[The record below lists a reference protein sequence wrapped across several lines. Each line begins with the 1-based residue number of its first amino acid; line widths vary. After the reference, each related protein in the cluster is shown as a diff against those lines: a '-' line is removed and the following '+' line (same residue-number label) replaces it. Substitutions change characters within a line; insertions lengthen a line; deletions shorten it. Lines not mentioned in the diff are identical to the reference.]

1 MKDFDEE
8 ALVEKIGGK
17 FKLAA
22 LVQKRMRELL
32 LSGESM
38 ARGNSTKLLS
48 TIMQEIWEGKIDLE
62 APPPEE
68 VSEAEV
74 PASTEEKEG
83 ESA

>member
-1 MKDFDEE
+1 MKDFDQEV
-8 ALVEKIGGK
+8 LMEKVGGR
-17 FKLAA
+17 FKLTA

-38 ARGNSTKLLS
+38 ARGNSTRLLN

-62 APPPEE
+62 SPPREE
-68 VSEAEV
+68 AGEAEI
-74 PASTEEKEG
+74 PTSNKEKEE

>member
-1 MKDFDEE
+1 MKDFDQEV
-8 ALVEKIGGK
+8 LMEKVGGR
-17 FKLAA
+17 FKLTA

-38 ARGNSTKLLS
+38 ARGNSTRLLN

-62 APPPEE
+62 SPPPQEAG
-68 VSEAEV
+68 EAEI
-74 PASTEEKEG
+74 PTSNKEKEE

>member
-8 ALVEKIGGK
+8 VLMEKVGGR
-17 FKLAA
+17 FKLTA

-38 ARGNSTKLLS
+38 ARGNSTRLLN

-62 APPPEE
+62 SPTPEE
-68 VSEAEV
+68 AGEAEI
-74 PASTEEKEG
+74 PNSNKGKEE

>member
-8 ALVEKIGGK
+8 ALVEKVGGK

-32 LSGESM
+32 LSGDSKLM
-38 ARGNSTKLLS
+38 GNSTKLLD
-48 TIMQEIWEGKIDLE
+48 TVMREIWEGKIDLE

-68 VSEAEV
+68 TAPAEI
-74 PASTEEKEG
+74 PASKEKKE

>member
-8 ALVEKIGGK
+8 VLAEKVGGR

-32 LSGESM
+32 LSGD
-38 ARGNSTKLLS
+38 AKVIGNSTKLLD
-48 TIMQEIWEGKIDLE
+48 TVLQEIWEGKIDLE
-62 APPPEE
+62 PPPEE
-68 VSEAEV
+68 TDIAEV
-74 PASTEEKEG
+74 TAAKEEE

>member
-8 ALVEKIGGK
+8 VLMEKVGGR
-17 FKLAA
+17 FKLTA

-38 ARGNSTKLLS
+38 ARGNSTRLLN

-62 APPPEE
+62 SPPREE
-68 VSEAEV
+68 AGEAEI
-74 PASTEEKEG
+74 PTSNKEKEE

>member
-8 ALVEKIGGK
+8 VLVEKVGGK
-17 FKLAA
+17 FKLVA

-38 ARGNSTKLLS
+38 ARGSSTKLLN

-62 APPPEE
+62 SPPPEE
-68 VSEAEV
+68 ASEAEI
-74 PASTEEKEG
+74 PTSNEEKEE